1 MAATATFQKI
11 EEIDAIGAFPRE
23 RVIITTNGAGTTVRI
38 GGAGS
43 GQALSCNKVTRIREV
58 LISLPYVI
66 DPAAAAFV
74 DISGLT
80 LNAVI
85 EIEIIGEKVLT

>member
-11 EEIDAIGAFPRE
+11 EEIDAIGSFPRE
-23 RVIITTNGAGTTVRI
+23 RVIIITNGAGTTIRI

-43 GQALSCNKVTRIREV
+43 GQTLSCNKVTRIRE
-58 LISLPYVI
+58 LLCSLPFAI
-66 DPAAAAFV
+66 DSTKTFV

-80 LNAVI
+80 LNAII